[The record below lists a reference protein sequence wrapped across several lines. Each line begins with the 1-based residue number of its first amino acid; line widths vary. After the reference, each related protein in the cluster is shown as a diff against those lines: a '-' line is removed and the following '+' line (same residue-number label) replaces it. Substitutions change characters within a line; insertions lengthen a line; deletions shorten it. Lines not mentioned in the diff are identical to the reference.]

1 MRSTLPGHQ
10 LMQDRPPTQQSE
22 QPRSEPE
29 IIPPGQDDPWR
40 RGNRTWYFSGSRGNS
55 RIYLT
60 RLGPLSTFFVV
71 AGIAVAAALL
81 LILVLGAFLI
91 WIPILGLIVAAAL
104 LSGLIRGYFRR

>member
-1 MRSTLPGHQ
+1 
-10 LMQDRPPTQQSE
+10 MQDRPPTQQSE
-22 QPRSEPE
+22 KPRSEPE

-40 RGNRTWYFSGSRGNS
+40 DPWRRGNRAWYFSGSRGS
-55 RIYLT
+55 GRIYLT
-60 RLGPLSTFFVV
+60 RLGPLSTFFIV